1 MSEKSK
7 VSVGRKV
14 AYGFGSVAYGVKNNG
29 FDYFFLIFYSQV
41 MGVSAYL
48 VSLALLI
55 ALVVDALSDPL
66 IGYMS
71 DNTRSR
77 WGRRHPFMYAAALP
91 VAVAY
96 YFVWNPPSGLS
107 GDALFPYIVT
117 VAVLVRTLITL
128 YEIPSSSLVAEMS
141 DDYDERTTMLS
152 YRYFFGWTGGTLMGA
167 FATIVVL
174 VPTETISN
182 GMFNVEA
189 HGQVG
194 AIAAGVIFFAIL
206 ISALGTHGMIPEL
219 KPPPAARKLGIG
231 LIYREVFETLASR
244 SFLALFLAALFGAIA
259 SGVSAT
265 LSFYFSTFF
274 WGFSTEQIGLIALSV
289 VVSAVL
295 AFMIAPVISKRFGKK
310 RGAIVV
316 GFMAFTVA
324 PAPIFMRLLGLMPD
338 NADPML
344 FPLVLSI
351 TVVDVALIIAY
362 QILSSSMIADLV
374 EEAEIKTQRRNEGV
388 FFASVTFVRK
398 VTQGIGAAVA
408 GVLLT
413 LSQFPVGATPDQ
425 VSDSVLHTFGWL
437 YVPVIF
443 GLWMI
448 MIACLSLYS
457 VDRRTHEANLETLA
471 SRVSDNAEN

>member
-1 MSEKSK
+1 MSDHRP
-7 VSVGRKV
+7 VSIGRKV
-14 AYGFGSVAYGVKNNG
+14 AYGFGSVAFGVKSNG

-48 VSLALLI
+48 VSLALMI
-55 ALVVDALSDPL
+55 ALIVDALSDPL
-66 IGYMS
+66 IGYLS

-77 WGRRHPFMYAAALP
+77 WGRRHPFMYAAAIP
-91 VAVAY
+91 ASVAY
-96 YFVWNPPSGLS
+96 YFVWNPPAGLE

-117 VAVLVRTLITL
+117 LAILVRTLITV

-141 DDYDERTTMLS
+141 DNYDERTSMLS

-167 FATIVVL
+167 FATIFIL
-174 VPTETISN
+174 VPTATISN
-182 GMFNVEA
+182 GMFNVEG

-194 AIAAGVIFFAIL
+194 AIAATVIFLAIM
-206 ISALGTHGMIPEL
+206 ISALGTHKMIPEL
-219 KPPPAARKLGIG
+219 KPPPPARQMSVG

-244 SFLALFLAALFGAIA
+244 SFLALFLAALFGAVA
-259 SGVSAT
+259 SGVSTT

-274 WGFSTEQIGLIALSV
+274 WGFTTEQIGLISLSV
-289 VVSAVL
+289 VISAL
-295 AFMIAPVISKRFGKK
+295 MAFFISPAISKRLGKK
-310 RGAIVV
+310 RGAITI
-316 GFMAFTVA
+316 GLMAFTVA
-324 PAPIFMRLLGLMPD
+324 PAPVFLRLLGLMPD
-338 NADPML
+338 NGDPAL

-351 TVVDVALIIAY
+351 IVVDVALIIAY
-362 QILSSSMIADLV
+362 QTLSASMIADLV

-413 LSQFPVGATPDQ
+413 ISQFPVGATPDQ
-425 VSDSVLHTFGWL
+425 VPESVLTTFGWL

-457 VDRRTHEANLETLA
+457 VDRKKHEANLKTLA
-471 SRVSDNAEN
+471 QRS

>member
-1 MSEKSK
+1 MSTMGS

-14 AYGFGSVAYGVKNNG
+14 AYGFGSVAFGVKSNG

-48 VSLALLI
+48 VSLALMI
-55 ALVVDALSDPL
+55 ALMVDALSDPL
-66 IGYMS
+66 IGYLS

-77 WGRRHPFMYAAALP
+77 WGRRHPFMYAAAIP
-91 VAVAY
+91 AAVAY
-96 YFVWNPPSGLS
+96 YFVWNPPAGLE

-117 VAVLVRTLITL
+117 IAILVRTLITV
-128 YEIPSSSLVAEMS
+128 YEIPSSSLVAEIS
-141 DDYDERTTMLS
+141 DDYDERTSMLS

-167 FATIVVL
+167 FATIFIL
-174 VPTETISN
+174 VPTATVQN
-182 GMFNVEA
+182 GMFNVEG

-194 AIAAGVIFFAIL
+194 AIAAMSIFLAIM
-206 ISALGTHGMIPEL
+206 ISALGTHKMIPDL
-219 KPPPAARKLGIG
+219 KPPPPARKLSLM

-244 SFLALFLAALFGAIA
+244 SFLALFLAALFGAVA
-259 SGVSAT
+259 SGVSTT

-274 WGFSTEQIGLIALSV
+274 WGFSAEQIGLISLSV
-289 VVSAVL
+289 VISAL
-295 AFMIAPVISKRFGKK
+295 MAFFISPAISRRLGKK
-310 RGAIVV
+310 RGAITI
-316 GFMAFTVA
+316 GLMAFTVA
-324 PAPIFMRLLGLMPD
+324 PAPILLRLFGLMPE
-338 NADPML
+338 NSDPML

-351 TVVDVALIIAY
+351 IVVDVALIIAY
-362 QILSSSMIADLV
+362 QTLSSSMIADLV
-374 EEAEIKTQRRNEGV
+374 EEAEIKTQRRSEGV

-413 LSQFPVGATPDQ
+413 VSQFPAGATPDQ
-425 VSDSVLHTFGWL
+425 VPEAVLTTFGWL

-457 VDRRTHEANLETLA
+457 VDRHRHEANLETLA
-471 SRVSDNAEN
+471 KRS

>member
-1 MSEKSK
+1 
-7 VSVGRKV
+7 V
-14 AYGFGSVAYGVKNNG
+14 AYGFGSVAFGVKSNG

-48 VSLALLI
+48 VSLALMI
-55 ALVVDALSDPL
+55 ALMVDALSDPL
-66 IGYMS
+66 IGYLS

-77 WGRRHPFMYAAALP
+77 WGRRHPFMYAAAIP
-91 VAVAY
+91 AAVAY
-96 YFVWNPPSGLS
+96 YFVWNPPAGLE

-117 VAVLVRTLITL
+117 VAILVRTLITV

-141 DDYDERTTMLS
+141 DDYDERTSMLS

-167 FATIVVL
+167 FATIFIL
-174 VPTETISN
+174 VPTATVPN
-182 GMFNVEA
+182 GMFNVEG

-194 AIAAGVIFFAIL
+194 AIAAISIFLAIM
-206 ISALGTHGMIPEL
+206 ISALGTHKMIPDL
-219 KPPPAARKLGIG
+219 KPPPPARQLSLM

-244 SFLALFLAALFGAIA
+244 SFLALFLAALFGAVA
-259 SGVSAT
+259 SGVSTT

-274 WGFSTEQIGLIALSV
+274 WEFSTEQIGLISLSV
-289 VVSAVL
+289 VISAL
-295 AFMIAPVISKRFGKK
+295 MAFFISPAISRRLGKK
-310 RGAIVV
+310 RGAITI
-316 GFMAFTVA
+316 GLMAFTVA
-324 PAPIFMRLLGLMPD
+324 PAPILLRLLGLMPQ
-338 NADPML
+338 NSDPML

-351 TVVDVALIIAY
+351 IVVDVALIIAY
-362 QILSSSMIADLV
+362 QTLSSSMIADLV
-374 EEAEIKTQRRNEGV
+374 EEAEIKTQRRSEGV

-413 LSQFPVGATPDQ
+413 ISQFPAGATPDQ
-425 VSDSVLHTFGWL
+425 VPEAVLTTFGWL

-457 VDRRTHEANLETLA
+457 VDRRAHEANLETLA
-471 SRVSDNAEN
+471 KRS

>member
-1 MSEKSK
+1 MRDYRP
-7 VSVGRKV
+7 VSIGRKV
-14 AYGFGSVAYGVKNNG
+14 AYGFGSVAFGVKSNG

-48 VSLALLI
+48 VSLALMI
-55 ALVVDALSDPL
+55 ALIVDALSDPL
-66 IGYMS
+66 IGYLS

-77 WGRRHPFMYAAALP
+77 WGRRHPFMYAAAVP
-91 VAVAY
+91 ASVAY
-96 YFVWNPPSGLS
+96 YFVWNPPAALE

-117 VAVLVRTLITL
+117 LAILVRTLITV

-141 DDYDERTTMLS
+141 DNYDERTSMLS

-167 FATIVVL
+167 FATIFIL
-174 VPTETISN
+174 VPTASIGN
-182 GMFNVEA
+182 GMFNVEG

-194 AIAAGVIFFAIL
+194 AIAATVIFLAIM
-206 ISALGTHGMIPEL
+206 ISALGTHKMIPEL
-219 KPPPAARKLGIG
+219 KPPPPPRQMSVG

-244 SFLALFLAALFGAIA
+244 SFLALFLAALFGAVA
-259 SGVSAT
+259 SGVSTT

-274 WGFSTEQIGLIALSV
+274 WGFSTEQIGVISLSV
-289 VVSAVL
+289 VISAL
-295 AFMIAPVISKRFGKK
+295 MAFFISPAISKRLGKK
-310 RGAIVV
+310 RGAITI
-316 GFMAFTVA
+316 GLMAFTVA
-324 PAPIFMRLLGLMPD
+324 PAPIFLRLLGLMPENGD
-338 NADPML
+338 SAL

-351 TVVDVALIIAY
+351 IVVDVALIIAY

-413 LSQFPVGATPDQ
+413 ISHFPVGATPDQ
-425 VSDSVLHTFGWL
+425 VPESVLTTFGWL

-457 VDRRTHEANLETLA
+457 VDRKKHEANLKTLA
-471 SRVSDNAEN
+471 QRS

>member
-1 MSEKSK
+1 MSDHRP
-7 VSVGRKV
+7 VSIGRKV
-14 AYGFGSVAYGVKNNG
+14 AYGFGSVAFGVKSNG

-48 VSLALLI
+48 VSLALMI
-55 ALVVDALSDPL
+55 ALIVDALSDPL
-66 IGYMS
+66 IGYLS

-77 WGRRHPFMYAAALP
+77 WGRRHPFMYAAAIP
-91 VAVAY
+91 ASVAY
-96 YFVWNPPSGLS
+96 YFVWNPPAGLQ

-117 VAVLVRTLITL
+117 LAILVRTLITV

-141 DDYDERTTMLS
+141 DDYDERTSMLS

-167 FATIVVL
+167 FATIFIL
-174 VPTETISN
+174 VPTATISN
-182 GMFNVEA
+182 GMFNVEG

-194 AIAAGVIFFAIL
+194 AIAATVIFLAIM
-206 ISALGTHGMIPEL
+206 ISALGTHKMIPDL
-219 KPPPAARKLGIG
+219 KPPPPARQMSVG

-244 SFLALFLAALFGAIA
+244 SFLALFLAALFGAVA
-259 SGVSAT
+259 SGVSTT

-274 WGFSTEQIGLIALSV
+274 WGFTTEQIGLISLSV
-289 VVSAVL
+289 VISAL
-295 AFMIAPVISKRFGKK
+295 MAFFISPAISKRLGKK
-310 RGAIVV
+310 RGAITI
-316 GFMAFTVA
+316 GLMAFTVA
-324 PAPIFMRLLGLMPD
+324 PAPIFLRLLGLMPE
-338 NADPML
+338 NGDPVL

-351 TVVDVALIIAY
+351 IVVDVALIIAY
-362 QILSSSMIADLV
+362 QTLSASMIADLV

-413 LSQFPVGATPDQ
+413 ISQFPVGATPDQ
-425 VSDSVLHTFGWL
+425 VPESVLTQFGWL

-457 VDRRTHEANLETLA
+457 VDRKKHEANLETLA
-471 SRVSDNAEN
+471 QRS

>member
-1 MSEKSK
+1 MKS
-7 VSVGRKV
+7 
-14 AYGFGSVAYGVKNNG
+14 NG

-48 VSLALLI
+48 VSLALMI
-55 ALVVDALSDPL
+55 ALIVDALSDPL
-66 IGYMS
+66 IGYLS

-77 WGRRHPFMYAAALP
+77 WGRRHPFMYAAAIP
-91 VAVAY
+91 ASVAY
-96 YFVWNPPSGLS
+96 YFVWNPPAGLQ

-117 VAVLVRTLITL
+117 LAILVRTLITV

-141 DDYDERTTMLS
+141 DDYDERTSMLS

-167 FATIVVL
+167 FATIFIL

-182 GMFNVEA
+182 GMFNVEG

-194 AIAAGVIFFAIL
+194 AIAATVIFLAIM
-206 ISALGTHGMIPEL
+206 ISALGTHKMIPDL
-219 KPPPAARKLGIG
+219 KPPPPARQMSVG

-244 SFLALFLAALFGAIA
+244 SFLALFLAALFGAVA
-259 SGVSAT
+259 SGVSTT

-274 WGFSTEQIGLIALSV
+274 WGFTTEQIGLISLSV
-289 VVSAVL
+289 VISAL
-295 AFMIAPVISKRFGKK
+295 MAFFISPIISKRLGKK
-310 RGAIVV
+310 RGAITI
-316 GFMAFTVA
+316 GLMAFTVA
-324 PAPIFMRLLGLMPD
+324 PAPIFLRLLGLMPE
-338 NADPML
+338 NGDPAL

-351 TVVDVALIIAY
+351 IVVDVALIIAY
-362 QILSSSMIADLV
+362 QTLSASMIADLV

-413 LSQFPVGATPDQ
+413 ISQFPVGATPDQ
-425 VSDSVLHTFGWL
+425 VPESVLNAFGWL

-448 MIACLSLYS
+448 MIACLSMYS
-457 VDRRTHEANLETLA
+457 VDRKKHEANLETLA
-471 SRVSDNAEN
+471 QRS

>member
-1 MSEKSK
+1 MSDHRP
-7 VSVGRKV
+7 VSIGRRV
-14 AYGFGSVAYGVKNNG
+14 AYGFGSVAFGVKSNG

-48 VSLALLI
+48 VSLALMI
-55 ALVVDALSDPL
+55 ALIVDALSDPL
-66 IGYMS
+66 IGYLS

-77 WGRRHPFMYAAALP
+77 LGRRHPFMYTAAIPAS
-91 VAVAY
+91 VAY
-96 YFVWNPPSGLS
+96 YFVWNPPAGLQ

-117 VAVLVRTLITL
+117 LAILVRTLITV

-141 DDYDERTTMLS
+141 DDYDERTSMLS

-167 FATIVVL
+167 FATIFIL
-174 VPTETISN
+174 VPTATISN
-182 GMFNVEA
+182 GMFNVEG

-194 AIAAGVIFFAIL
+194 AIAATVIFLAIM
-206 ISALGTHGMIPEL
+206 ISALGTHKMIPDL
-219 KPPPAARKLGIG
+219 KPPPPARQTSVG

-244 SFLALFLAALFGAIA
+244 SFLALFLAALFGAVA
-259 SGVSAT
+259 SGVSTT

-274 WGFSTEQIGLIALSV
+274 WGFTTEQIGLISLSV
-289 VVSAVL
+289 VISAL
-295 AFMIAPVISKRFGKK
+295 MAFFISPAISKRLGKK
-310 RGAIVV
+310 RGAITI
-316 GFMAFTVA
+316 GLMAFTVA
-324 PAPIFMRLLGLMPD
+324 PAPIFLRLLGLMPE
-338 NADPML
+338 NGDPAL

-351 TVVDVALIIAY
+351 IVVDVALIIAY
-362 QILSSSMIADLV
+362 QTLSASMIADLV

-413 LSQFPVGATPDQ
+413 ISQFPIGATPDQ
-425 VSDSVLHTFGWL
+425 VPESVLNAFGWL

-457 VDRRTHEANLETLA
+457 VDRNKHEANLETLA
-471 SRVSDNAEN
+471 QRS

>member
-1 MSEKSK
+1 MIDHRP
-7 VSVGRKV
+7 VSIGRKV
-14 AYGFGSVAYGVKNNG
+14 AYGFGSVAFGVKSNG

-48 VSLALLI
+48 VSLALMI
-55 ALVVDALSDPL
+55 ALIVDALSDPL
-66 IGYMS
+66 IGYLS

-77 WGRRHPFMYAAALP
+77 WGRRHPFMYAAAIP
-91 VAVAY
+91 ASVAY
-96 YFVWNPPSGLS
+96 YFLWNPPEGLE

-117 VAVLVRTLITL
+117 IAVLVRTLITV

-141 DDYDERTTMLS
+141 GDYDERTSMLS

-167 FATIVVL
+167 FATIFIL
-174 VPTETISN
+174 VPTATISN
-182 GMFNVEA
+182 GMFNVEG

-194 AIAAGVIFFAIL
+194 AIAATVIFFAIM
-206 ISALGTHGMIPEL
+206 ISALGTHKMIPDL
-219 KPPPAARKLGIG
+219 KPPPPARQMSIG

-244 SFLALFLAALFGAIA
+244 SFLALFLAALFGAVA
-259 SGVSAT
+259 SGVSTT

-274 WGFSTEQIGLIALSV
+274 WGFSTEQIGLISLSV
-289 VVSAVL
+289 VISAL
-295 AFMIAPVISKRFGKK
+295 MAFFISPAISKRLGKK
-310 RGAIVV
+310 RGAITI
-316 GFMAFTVA
+316 GLMAFTVA
-324 PAPIFMRLLGLMPD
+324 PAPIFLRLLGLMPE
-338 NADPML
+338 NGDPTL

-351 TVVDVALIIAY
+351 IVVDVALIIAY
-362 QILSSSMIADLV
+362 QTLSSSMIADLV

-413 LSQFPVGATPDQ
+413 ISQFPVGATPDQ
-425 VSDSVLHTFGWL
+425 VPESVLTTFGWL
-437 YVPVIF
+437 YVPVLF
-443 GLWMI
+443 GLWMV

-457 VDRRTHEANLETLA
+457 VDRKKHEANLETLA
-471 SRVSDNAEN
+471 QRS

>member
-1 MSEKSK
+1 MSDHRQ
-7 VSVGRKV
+7 VSIGRKV
-14 AYGFGSVAYGVKNNG
+14 AYGFGSVAFGVKSNG

-48 VSLALLI
+48 VSLALMI

-66 IGYMS
+66 IGYLS

-77 WGRRHPFMYAAALP
+77 WGRRHPFMYAAAIP
-91 VAVAY
+91 ASVAY
-96 YFVWNPPSGLS
+96 YFVWNPPAGLER
-107 GDALFPYIVT
+107 DALFPYIVT
-117 VAVLVRTLITL
+117 IAVLVRTLITV

-141 DDYDERTTMLS
+141 DDYDERTSMLS

-167 FATIVVL
+167 FATIFIL
-174 VPTETISN
+174 VPTATISN
-182 GMFNVEA
+182 GMFNVEG

-194 AIAAGVIFFAIL
+194 TIASAVIFLAIM
-206 ISALGTHGMIPEL
+206 ISALGTHKMIPEL
-219 KPPPAARKLGIG
+219 KPPPPARQMSIG

-244 SFLALFLAALFGAIA
+244 SFLALFLAALFGAVA
-259 SGVSAT
+259 SGVSTT

-274 WGFSTEQIGLIALSV
+274 WGFSTEQIGLMSLSV
-289 VVSAVL
+289 VISAVM
-295 AFMIAPVISKRFGKK
+295 AFIISPVISKKLGKK
-310 RGAIVV
+310 RGAITI
-316 GFMAFTVA
+316 GLMAFTVA
-324 PAPIFMRLLGLMPD
+324 PAPIFLRLLGLMPE
-338 NADPML
+338 NGDPAL

-351 TVVDVALIIAY
+351 IVVDVALIIAY
-362 QILSSSMIADLV
+362 QTLSSSMIADLV

-413 LSQFPVGATPDQ
+413 ISQFPVGATPDQ
-425 VSDSVLHTFGWL
+425 VPEPVLNTFGWL
-437 YVPVIF
+437 YVPTIF

-457 VDRRTHEANLETLA
+457 VDRKKHEANLKTLA
-471 SRVSDNAEN
+471 QRS

>member
-1 MSEKSK
+1 MSDHRP
-7 VSVGRKV
+7 VSIGRKV
-14 AYGFGSVAYGVKNNG
+14 AYGFGSVAFGVKSNG

-48 VSLALLI
+48 VSLALMI
-55 ALVVDALSDPL
+55 ALIVDALSDPL
-66 IGYMS
+66 IGYLS

-77 WGRRHPFMYAAALP
+77 WGRRHPFMYAAAIP
-91 VAVAY
+91 ASVAY
-96 YFVWNPPSGLS
+96 YFVWNPPAGLE

-117 VAVLVRTLITL
+117 LAILVRTLITV

-141 DDYDERTTMLS
+141 DDYDERTSMLS

-167 FATIVVL
+167 FATIFIL
-174 VPTETISN
+174 VPTATISN
-182 GMFNVEA
+182 GMFNVEG

-194 AIAAGVIFFAIL
+194 AIAATVIFLAIM
-206 ISALGTHGMIPEL
+206 ISALGTHKMIPDL
-219 KPPPAARKLGIG
+219 KPPPPARQMSVG

-244 SFLALFLAALFGAIA
+244 SFLALFLAALFGAVA
-259 SGVSAT
+259 SGVSTT

-274 WGFSTEQIGLIALSV
+274 WGFTTEQIGLISLSV
-289 VVSAVL
+289 VISAL
-295 AFMIAPVISKRFGKK
+295 MAFFISPAISKRLGKK
-310 RGAIVV
+310 RGAITI
-316 GFMAFTVA
+316 GLMAFTVA
-324 PAPIFMRLLGLMPD
+324 PAPIFLRLLGLMPE
-338 NADPML
+338 NGDPVL

-351 TVVDVALIIAY
+351 IVVDVALIIAY
-362 QILSSSMIADLV
+362 QTLSASMIADLV

-413 LSQFPVGATPDQ
+413 ISQFPVGATPDQ
-425 VSDSVLHTFGWL
+425 VPESVLTTFGWL

-457 VDRRTHEANLETLA
+457 VDRKKHEANLETLA
-471 SRVSDNAEN
+471 QRS

>member
-1 MSEKSK
+1 MSTKAS

-14 AYGFGSVAYGVKNNG
+14 AYGFGSVAFGVKSNG

-48 VSLALLI
+48 VSLALMI
-55 ALVVDALSDPL
+55 ALMVDALSDPL
-66 IGYMS
+66 IGYLS

-77 WGRRHPFMYAAALP
+77 WGRRHPFMYAAAIP
-91 VAVAY
+91 AAVAY
-96 YFVWNPPSGLS
+96 YFVWNPPAGLE

-117 VAVLVRTLITL
+117 IAILVRTLITV

-141 DDYDERTTMLS
+141 DDYDERTSMLS

-167 FATIVVL
+167 FATIFIL
-174 VPTETISN
+174 VPTATVQN
-182 GMFNVEA
+182 GMFNVEG

-194 AIAAGVIFFAIL
+194 AIAAMSIFLAIM
-206 ISALGTHGMIPEL
+206 ISALGTHKMIPDL
-219 KPPPAARKLGIG
+219 KPPPPARKLSLM

-244 SFLALFLAALFGAIA
+244 SFLALFLAALFGAVA
-259 SGVSAT
+259 SGVSTT

-274 WGFSTEQIGLIALSV
+274 WGFSTEQIGLISLSV
-289 VVSAVL
+289 VISAL
-295 AFMIAPVISKRFGKK
+295 MAFFISPAISRRLGKK
-310 RGAIVV
+310 RGAITI
-316 GFMAFTVA
+316 GLMAFTVA
-324 PAPIFMRLLGLMPD
+324 PAPILLRLLGLMPE
-338 NADPML
+338 NSDPML

-351 TVVDVALIIAY
+351 IVVDVALIIAY
-362 QILSSSMIADLV
+362 QTLSSSMIADLV
-374 EEAEIKTQRRNEGV
+374 EEAEIKTQRRSEGV

-413 LSQFPVGATPDQ
+413 VSQFPAGATPDQ
-425 VSDSVLHTFGWL
+425 VPEAVLTTFGWL

-457 VDRRTHEANLETLA
+457 VDRHRHEANLETLA
-471 SRVSDNAEN
+471 KRS

>member
-1 MSEKSK
+1 MSDHRP
-7 VSVGRKV
+7 VSIGRKV
-14 AYGFGSVAYGVKNNG
+14 AYGFGSVAFGVKSNG

-48 VSLALLI
+48 VSLALMI
-55 ALVVDALSDPL
+55 ALIVDALSDPL
-66 IGYMS
+66 IGYLS

-77 WGRRHPFMYAAALP
+77 WGRRHPFMYAAAIP
-91 VAVAY
+91 ASVAY
-96 YFVWNPPSGLS
+96 YFVWNPPAGLQ

-117 VAVLVRTLITL
+117 LAILVRTLITV

-141 DDYDERTTMLS
+141 DDYDERTSMLS

-167 FATIVVL
+167 FATIFIL
-174 VPTETISN
+174 VPTATISN
-182 GMFNVEA
+182 GMFNVEG

-194 AIAAGVIFFAIL
+194 AIAATVIFLAIM
-206 ISALGTHGMIPEL
+206 ISALGTHKMIPDL
-219 KPPPAARKLGIG
+219 KPPPPARQMSVG

-244 SFLALFLAALFGAIA
+244 SFLALFLAALFGAVA
-259 SGVSAT
+259 SGVSTT

-274 WGFSTEQIGLIALSV
+274 WGFTTEQIGLISLSV
-289 VVSAVL
+289 VISAL
-295 AFMIAPVISKRFGKK
+295 MAFFISPIISKRLGKK
-310 RGAIVV
+310 RGAITI
-316 GFMAFTVA
+316 GLMAFTVA
-324 PAPIFMRLLGLMPD
+324 PAPIFLRLLGLMPE
-338 NADPML
+338 NGDPML

-351 TVVDVALIIAY
+351 IVVDVALIIAY
-362 QILSSSMIADLV
+362 QTLSSSMIADLV

-413 LSQFPVGATPDQ
+413 ISQFPVGATPDQ
-425 VSDSVLHTFGWL
+425 VPESVLTAFGWL

-457 VDRRTHEANLETLA
+457 VDRKKHEANLETLA
-471 SRVSDNAEN
+471 QRS

>member
-1 MSEKSK
+1 MGDHLP

-14 AYGFGSVAYGVKNNG
+14 AYGFGSVAFGVKSNG

-48 VSLALLI
+48 VSLALMI
-55 ALVVDALSDPL
+55 ALIVDALSDPL
-66 IGYMS
+66 IGYLS

-91 VAVAY
+91 ASVAY
-96 YFVWNPPSGLS
+96 YYVWNPPAGLE

-117 VAVLVRTLITL
+117 LAILVRTLITV

-141 DDYDERTTMLS
+141 DDYDERTSMLS

-167 FATIVVL
+167 FATIFIL
-174 VPTETISN
+174 VPTATISN
-182 GMFNVEA
+182 GMFNVA
-189 HGQVG
+189 GHGQVG
-194 AIAAGVIFFAIL
+194 AIAATVIFLAIM
-206 ISALGTHGMIPEL
+206 ISALGTHRMIPDL
-219 KPPPAARKLGIG
+219 KPPPPARQMSVG

-244 SFLALFLAALFGAIA
+244 SFLALFLAALFGAVA
-259 SGVSAT
+259 SGVSTT

-274 WGFSTEQIGLIALSV
+274 WGFTTEQIGLISLSV
-289 VVSAVL
+289 VISAL
-295 AFMIAPVISKRFGKK
+295 MAFFISPVISRRLGKK
-310 RGAIVV
+310 RGAITI
-316 GFMAFTVA
+316 GLMAFTVA
-324 PAPIFMRLLGLMPD
+324 PAPIFLRLLGLMPE
-338 NADPML
+338 NGDPAL

-351 TVVDVALIIAY
+351 IVVDVALIIAY
-362 QILSSSMIADLV
+362 QTLSASMIADLV

-413 LSQFPVGATPDQ
+413 ISQFPVGATPDQ
-425 VSDSVLHTFGWL
+425 VPESVLTAFAWL

-457 VDRRTHEANLETLA
+457 VDRKKHEANLETLA
-471 SRVSDNAEN
+471 RRS

>member
-1 MSEKSK
+1 MSSSRE
-7 VSVGRKV
+7 VSIGRKV
-14 AYGFGSVAYGVKNNG
+14 AYGFGSVAFGVKSNG

-48 VSLALLI
+48 VSLALMI

-66 IGYMS
+66 IGYLS

-77 WGRRHPFMYAAALP
+77 WGRRHPFMYAAAIP
-91 VAVAY
+91 ASVAY
-96 YFVWNPPSGLS
+96 YFVWNPPAGLE

-117 VAVLVRTLITL
+117 VAVLVRTLITV

-141 DDYDERTTMLS
+141 DDYDERTSMLS

-167 FATIVVL
+167 FATIFIL
-174 VPTETISN
+174 VPTATISN
-182 GMFNVEA
+182 GMFNVEG

-194 AIAAGVIFFAIL
+194 AIASAVIFLAIM
-206 ISALGTHGMIPEL
+206 ISALGTHKMIPEL
-219 KPPPAARKLGIG
+219 KPPPPARQMSIG

-244 SFLALFLAALFGAIA
+244 SFLALFLAALFGAVA
-259 SGVSAT
+259 SGVSTT

-274 WGFSTEQIGLIALSV
+274 WGFSTEQIGLMSLSV
-289 VVSAVL
+289 VISAVM
-295 AFMIAPVISKRFGKK
+295 AFIISPVISKKLGKK
-310 RGAIVV
+310 RGAITI
-316 GFMAFTVA
+316 GLMAFTVA
-324 PAPIFMRLLGLMPD
+324 PAPIFLRLLGLMPE
-338 NADPML
+338 NGDPAL

-351 TVVDVALIIAY
+351 IVVDVALIIAY
-362 QILSSSMIADLV
+362 QTLSSSMIADLV

-413 LSQFPVGATPDQ
+413 ISQFPVGATPDQ
-425 VSDSVLHTFGWL
+425 VPEPVLNTFGWL
-437 YVPVIF
+437 YVPTIF

-457 VDRRTHEANLETLA
+457 VDRKKHEANLKTLA
-471 SRVSDNAEN
+471 QRS

>member
-1 MSEKSK
+1 MSDHRP
-7 VSVGRKV
+7 VSIGRKV
-14 AYGFGSVAYGVKNNG
+14 AYGFGSVAFGVKSNG

-48 VSLALLI
+48 VSLALMI
-55 ALVVDALSDPL
+55 ALIVDALSDPL
-66 IGYMS
+66 IGYLS

-77 WGRRHPFMYAAALP
+77 WGRRHPFMYAAAIP
-91 VAVAY
+91 VSVAY
-96 YFVWNPPSGLS
+96 YFVWNPPAGLE
-107 GDALFPYIVT
+107 GDALFPYIV
-117 VAVLVRTLITL
+117 ALAILVRTLITV

-141 DDYDERTTMLS
+141 DDYDERTSMLS

-167 FATIVVL
+167 FATIFIL
-174 VPTETISN
+174 VPTATISN
-182 GMFNVEA
+182 GMFNVEG

-194 AIAAGVIFFAIL
+194 AIAATVIFLAIM
-206 ISALGTHGMIPEL
+206 ISALGTHKMIPDL
-219 KPPPAARKLGIG
+219 KPPPPKRKMSVG

-244 SFLALFLAALFGAIA
+244 SFLALFLAALFGAVA
-259 SGVSAT
+259 SGVSTT

-274 WGFSTEQIGLIALSV
+274 WGFSTEQIGLISLSV
-289 VVSAVL
+289 VISAL
-295 AFMIAPVISKRFGKK
+295 MAFFISPAISKRLGKK
-310 RGAIVV
+310 RGAITI
-316 GFMAFTVA
+316 GLMAFTVA
-324 PAPIFMRLLGLMPD
+324 PAPIFLRLLGLMPE
-338 NADPML
+338 NGDPAL

-351 TVVDVALIIAY
+351 IVVDVALIIAY
-362 QILSSSMIADLV
+362 QTLSSSMIADLV

-413 LSQFPVGATPDQ
+413 ISQFPVGATPDQ
-425 VSDSVLHTFGWL
+425 VPESVLSTFGWL

-457 VDRRTHEANLETLA
+457 VDRKKHEANLETLA
-471 SRVSDNAEN
+471 QRS

>member
-1 MSEKSK
+1 MSDHRQ
-7 VSVGRKV
+7 VSIGRKV
-14 AYGFGSVAYGVKNNG
+14 AYGFGSVAFGVKSNG

-48 VSLALLI
+48 VSLALMI

-66 IGYMS
+66 IGYLS

-77 WGRRHPFMYAAALP
+77 WGRRHPFMYAAAIP
-91 VAVAY
+91 ASVAY
-96 YFVWNPPSGLS
+96 YFVWNPPAGLE

-117 VAVLVRTLITL
+117 IAVLVRTLITV

-141 DDYDERTTMLS
+141 DDYDERTSMLS

-167 FATIVVL
+167 FATIFIL
-174 VPTETISN
+174 VPTATISN
-182 GMFNVEA
+182 GMFNVEG

-194 AIAAGVIFFAIL
+194 AIASAVIFLAIM
-206 ISALGTHGMIPEL
+206 ISALGTHKMIPEL
-219 KPPPAARKLGIG
+219 KPPPPARQMSIG

-244 SFLALFLAALFGAIA
+244 SFLALFLAALFGAVA
-259 SGVSAT
+259 SGVSTT

-274 WGFSTEQIGLIALSV
+274 WGFSTEQIGLMSLSV
-289 VVSAVL
+289 VISAVM
-295 AFMIAPVISKRFGKK
+295 AFIISPVISKKLGKK
-310 RGAIVV
+310 RGAITI
-316 GFMAFTVA
+316 GLMAFTVA
-324 PAPIFMRLLGLMPD
+324 PAPIFLRLLGLMPE
-338 NADPML
+338 NGDPAL

-351 TVVDVALIIAY
+351 IVVDVALIIAY
-362 QILSSSMIADLV
+362 QTLSSSMIADLV

-413 LSQFPVGATPDQ
+413 ISQFPVGATPDQ
-425 VSDSVLHTFGWL
+425 VPEPVLNTFGWL
-437 YVPVIF
+437 YVPTIF

-457 VDRRTHEANLETLA
+457 VDRKKHEANLKTLA
-471 SRVSDNAEN
+471 QRS

>member
-1 MSEKSK
+1 MSTKAS

-14 AYGFGSVAYGVKNNG
+14 AYGFGSVAFGVKSNG

-48 VSLALLI
+48 VSLALMI
-55 ALVVDALSDPL
+55 ALMVDALSDPL
-66 IGYMS
+66 IGYLS

-77 WGRRHPFMYAAALP
+77 WGRRHPFMYAAAIP
-91 VAVAY
+91 AAVAY
-96 YFVWNPPSGLS
+96 YFVWNPPAGLE

-117 VAVLVRTLITL
+117 VAILVRTLITV

-141 DDYDERTTMLS
+141 DDYDERTSMLS

-167 FATIVVL
+167 FATIFIL
-174 VPTETISN
+174 VPTATVPN
-182 GMFNVEA
+182 GMFNVEG

-194 AIAAGVIFFAIL
+194 AIAAISIFLAIM
-206 ISALGTHGMIPEL
+206 ISALGTHKMIPDL
-219 KPPPAARKLGIG
+219 KPPPPARQLSLM

-244 SFLALFLAALFGAIA
+244 SFLALFLAALFGAVA
-259 SGVSAT
+259 SGVSTT

-274 WGFSTEQIGLIALSV
+274 WGFSTEQIGLISLSV
-289 VVSAVL
+289 VISAL
-295 AFMIAPVISKRFGKK
+295 MAFFISPAISRRLGKK
-310 RGAIVV
+310 RGAITI
-316 GFMAFTVA
+316 GLMAFTVA
-324 PAPIFMRLLGLMPD
+324 PAPILLRLLGLMPQ
-338 NADPML
+338 NSDPML

-351 TVVDVALIIAY
+351 IVVDVALIIAY
-362 QILSSSMIADLV
+362 QTLSSSMIADLV
-374 EEAEIKTQRRNEGV
+374 EEAEIKTQRRSEGV

-413 LSQFPVGATPDQ
+413 ISQFPAGATPDQ
-425 VSDSVLHTFGWL
+425 VPEAVLTTFGWL

-457 VDRRTHEANLETLA
+457 VDRRAHEANLETLA
-471 SRVSDNAEN
+471 KRS

>member
-1 MSEKSK
+1 MSTKGS

-14 AYGFGSVAYGVKNNG
+14 TYGFGSVAFGVKSNG

-48 VSLALLI
+48 VSLALMI
-55 ALVVDALSDPL
+55 ALMVDALSDPL
-66 IGYMS
+66 IGYLS

-77 WGRRHPFMYAAALP
+77 WGRRHPFMYAAAIP
-91 VAVAY
+91 AAVAY
-96 YFVWNPPSGLS
+96 YFVWNPPAGLE

-117 VAVLVRTLITL
+117 IAILVRTLITV
-128 YEIPSSSLVAEMS
+128 YEIPSSSLVAEIS
-141 DDYDERTTMLS
+141 DDYDERTSMLS

-167 FATIVVL
+167 FATIFIL
-174 VPTETISN
+174 VPTATVQN
-182 GMFNVEA
+182 GMFNVEG

-194 AIAAGVIFFAIL
+194 AIAAMSIFLAIM
-206 ISALGTHGMIPEL
+206 ISALGTHKMIPDL
-219 KPPPAARKLGIG
+219 KPPPPARKLSLM

-244 SFLALFLAALFGAIA
+244 SFLALFLAALFGAVA
-259 SGVSAT
+259 SGVSTT

-274 WGFSTEQIGLIALSV
+274 WGFSTEQIGLISLSV
-289 VVSAVL
+289 VISAL
-295 AFMIAPVISKRFGKK
+295 MAFFISPVISRRLGKK
-310 RGAIVV
+310 RGAITI
-316 GFMAFTVA
+316 GLMAFTVA
-324 PAPIFMRLLGLMPD
+324 PAPILLRLLGLMPE
-338 NADPML
+338 NSDPML

-351 TVVDVALIIAY
+351 IVVDVALIIAY
-362 QILSSSMIADLV
+362 QTLSSSMIADLV
-374 EEAEIKTQRRNEGV
+374 EEAEIKTQRRSEGV

-413 LSQFPVGATPDQ
+413 ISQFPAGATPDQ
-425 VSDSVLHTFGWL
+425 VPEAVLTTFGWL

-457 VDRRTHEANLETLA
+457 VDRHRHEANLETLA
-471 SRVSDNAEN
+471 KRS

>member
-1 MSEKSK
+1 MSDHRP
-7 VSVGRKV
+7 VSIGRKV
-14 AYGFGSVAYGVKNNG
+14 AYGFGSVAFGVKSNG

-48 VSLALLI
+48 VSLALMI
-55 ALVVDALSDPL
+55 ALIVDALSDPL
-66 IGYMS
+66 IGYLS

-77 WGRRHPFMYAAALP
+77 WGRRHPFMYAAAIP
-91 VAVAY
+91 ASVAY
-96 YFVWNPPSGLS
+96 YFVWNPPAGLE

-117 VAVLVRTLITL
+117 LAILVRTLITV

-141 DDYDERTTMLS
+141 DNYDERTSMLS

-167 FATIVVL
+167 FATIFIL
-174 VPTETISN
+174 VPTATISN
-182 GMFNVEA
+182 GMFNVEG

-194 AIAAGVIFFAIL
+194 AIAATVIFLAIM
-206 ISALGTHGMIPEL
+206 ISALGTHKMIPEL
-219 KPPPAARKLGIG
+219 KPPPPARQMSVG

-244 SFLALFLAALFGAIA
+244 SFLALFLAALFGAVA
-259 SGVSAT
+259 SGVSTT

-274 WGFSTEQIGLIALSV
+274 WGFTTEQIGLISLSV
-289 VVSAVL
+289 VISAL
-295 AFMIAPVISKRFGKK
+295 MAFFISPAISKRLGKK
-310 RGAIVV
+310 RGAITI
-316 GFMAFTVA
+316 GLMAFTVA
-324 PAPIFMRLLGLMPD
+324 PAPIFLRLLGLMPE
-338 NADPML
+338 NGDPVL

-351 TVVDVALIIAY
+351 IVVDVALIIAY
-362 QILSSSMIADLV
+362 QTLSASMIADLV

-413 LSQFPVGATPDQ
+413 ISQFPVGATPDQ
-425 VSDSVLHTFGWL
+425 VPESVLTTFGWL

-457 VDRRTHEANLETLA
+457 VDRKKHEANLKTLA
-471 SRVSDNAEN
+471 QRS

>member
-1 MSEKSK
+1 MSDHHP
-7 VSVGRKV
+7 VSIGRKV
-14 AYGFGSVAYGVKNNG
+14 AYGFGSVAFGVKSNG

-48 VSLALLI
+48 VSLALMI
-55 ALVVDALSDPL
+55 ALIVDALSDPL
-66 IGYMS
+66 IGYLS

-77 WGRRHPFMYAAALP
+77 WGRRHPFMYAAAIP
-91 VAVAY
+91 VSVAY
-96 YFVWNPPSGLS
+96 YFVWNPPSGLE

-117 VAVLVRTLITL
+117 LAILVRTLITV

-141 DDYDERTTMLS
+141 DDYDERTSMLS

-167 FATIVVL
+167 FATIFIL
-174 VPTETISN
+174 VPTATISN
-182 GMFNVEA
+182 GMFNVEG

-194 AIAAGVIFFAIL
+194 AIAATVIFLAIM
-206 ISALGTHGMIPEL
+206 ISALGTHKMIPDL
-219 KPPPAARKLGIG
+219 KPPPPKRQMSVG

-244 SFLALFLAALFGAIA
+244 SFLALFLAALFGAVA
-259 SGVSAT
+259 SGVSTT

-274 WGFSTEQIGLIALSV
+274 WGFTTEQIGLISLSV
-289 VVSAVL
+289 VISAL
-295 AFMIAPVISKRFGKK
+295 MAFFISPVISKRLGKK
-310 RGAIVV
+310 SGAITI
-316 GFMAFTVA
+316 GLMAFTVA
-324 PAPIFMRLLGLMPD
+324 PAPIFLRLPGLMPE
-338 NADPML
+338 NGDPTL

-351 TVVDVALIIAY
+351 IVVDVALIIAY
-362 QILSSSMIADLV
+362 QTLSSSMIADLV

-413 LSQFPVGATPDQ
+413 ISQFPVGATPDQ
-425 VSDSVLHTFGWL
+425 VPESVLATFGWL

-457 VDRRTHEANLETLA
+457 VDRKKHEANLEALA
-471 SRVSDNAEN
+471 QR

>member
-1 MSEKSK
+1 MSDHRP
-7 VSVGRKV
+7 VSIGRKV
-14 AYGFGSVAYGVKNNG
+14 AYGFGSVAFGVKSNG

-48 VSLALLI
+48 VSLALMI
-55 ALVVDALSDPL
+55 ALIVDALSDPL
-66 IGYMS
+66 IGYLS

-77 WGRRHPFMYAAALP
+77 WGRRHPFMYAAAIP
-91 VAVAY
+91 ASVAY
-96 YFVWNPPSGLS
+96 YFVWNPPAGLE

-117 VAVLVRTLITL
+117 LAILVRTLITV

-141 DDYDERTTMLS
+141 DDYDERTSMLS

-167 FATIVVL
+167 FATIFIL
-174 VPTETISN
+174 VPTATISN
-182 GMFNVEA
+182 GMFNVEG

-194 AIAAGVIFFAIL
+194 AIAATVIFLAIM
-206 ISALGTHGMIPEL
+206 ISALGTHKMIPDL
-219 KPPPAARKLGIG
+219 KPPPPARQMSVG
-231 LIYREVFETLASR
+231 LIYREVLETLASR
-244 SFLALFLAALFGAIA
+244 SFLALFLAALFGAVA
-259 SGVSAT
+259 SGVSTT

-274 WGFSTEQIGLIALSV
+274 WGFTTEQIGLISLSV
-289 VVSAVL
+289 VISAL
-295 AFMIAPVISKRFGKK
+295 MAFFISPVISKRLGKK
-310 RGAIVV
+310 RGAITI
-316 GFMAFTVA
+316 GLMAFTVA
-324 PAPIFMRLLGLMPD
+324 PAPIFLRLLGLMPE
-338 NADPML
+338 NGDPAL

-351 TVVDVALIIAY
+351 IVVDVALIIAY
-362 QILSSSMIADLV
+362 QTLSASMIADLV

-413 LSQFPVGATPDQ
+413 ISQFPVGATPDQ
-425 VSDSVLHTFGWL
+425 VPESVLTTFGGL

-457 VDRRTHEANLETLA
+457 VDRKKHEANLETLA
-471 SRVSDNAEN
+471 QRS

>member
-1 MSEKSK
+1 MSDHRP
-7 VSVGRKV
+7 VSIGRKV
-14 AYGFGSVAYGVKNNG
+14 AYGFGSVAFGVKSNG

-48 VSLALLI
+48 VSLALMI
-55 ALVVDALSDPL
+55 ALIVDALSDPL
-66 IGYMS
+66 IGYLS

-77 WGRRHPFMYAAALP
+77 WGRRHPFMYAAAIP
-91 VAVAY
+91 ASVAY
-96 YFVWNPPSGLS
+96 YFVWNPPAGLQ

-117 VAVLVRTLITL
+117 LAILVRTLITV

-141 DDYDERTTMLS
+141 DDYDERTSMLS

-167 FATIVVL
+167 VATIFIL
-174 VPTETISN
+174 VPTATISN
-182 GMFNVEA
+182 GMFNVEG

-194 AIAAGVIFFAIL
+194 AIAATVIFLAIM
-206 ISALGTHGMIPEL
+206 ISALGTHKMIPDL
-219 KPPPAARKLGIG
+219 KPPPPARQMSVG

-244 SFLALFLAALFGAIA
+244 SFLALFLAALFGAVA
-259 SGVSAT
+259 SGVSTT

-274 WGFSTEQIGLIALSV
+274 WGFTTEQIGLISLSV
-289 VVSAVL
+289 VISAL
-295 AFMIAPVISKRFGKK
+295 MAFFISPIISKRLGKK
-310 RGAIVV
+310 RGAITI
-316 GFMAFTVA
+316 GLMAFTVA
-324 PAPIFMRLLGLMPD
+324 PAPIFLRLLGLMPE
-338 NADPML
+338 NGDPAL

-351 TVVDVALIIAY
+351 IVVDVALIIAY
-362 QILSSSMIADLV
+362 QTLSASMIADLV

-413 LSQFPVGATPDQ
+413 ISQFPVGATPDQ
-425 VSDSVLHTFGWL
+425 VPESVLNAFGWL

-448 MIACLSLYS
+448 MIACLSMYS
-457 VDRRTHEANLETLA
+457 VDRKKHEANLETLA
-471 SRVSDNAEN
+471 RRS

>member
-1 MSEKSK
+1 MSDHRP
-7 VSVGRKV
+7 VSIGRKV
-14 AYGFGSVAYGVKNNG
+14 AYGFGSVAFGVKSNG

-48 VSLALLI
+48 VSLALMI
-55 ALVVDALSDPL
+55 ALIVDALSDPL
-66 IGYMS
+66 IGYLS

-77 WGRRHPFMYAAALP
+77 WGRRHPFMYAAAIP
-91 VAVAY
+91 ASVAY
-96 YFVWNPPSGLS
+96 YFVWNPPAGLQ

-117 VAVLVRTLITL
+117 LAILVRTLITV

-141 DDYDERTTMLS
+141 DDYDERTSMLS

-167 FATIVVL
+167 FATIFIL

-182 GMFNVEA
+182 GMFNVEG

-194 AIAAGVIFFAIL
+194 AIAATVIFLAIM
-206 ISALGTHGMIPEL
+206 ISALGTHKMIPDL
-219 KPPPAARKLGIG
+219 KPPPPARQMSVG

-244 SFLALFLAALFGAIA
+244 SFLALFLAALFGAVA
-259 SGVSAT
+259 SGVSTT

-274 WGFSTEQIGLIALSV
+274 WGFTTEEIGLISLSV
-289 VVSAVL
+289 VISAL
-295 AFMIAPVISKRFGKK
+295 MAFFISPVISKRLGKK
-310 RGAIVV
+310 RGAITI
-316 GFMAFTVA
+316 GLMAFTVA
-324 PAPIFMRLLGLMPD
+324 PAPIFLRLLGLMPE
-338 NADPML
+338 NGDPAL

-351 TVVDVALIIAY
+351 IVVDVALIIAY
-362 QILSSSMIADLV
+362 QTLSSSMIADLV

-413 LSQFPVGATPDQ
+413 ISQFPVGATPDQ
-425 VSDSVLHTFGWL
+425 VPESVLNAFGWL

-448 MIACLSLYS
+448 MIACLSMYS
-457 VDRRTHEANLETLA
+457 VDRKKHEANLETLA
-471 SRVSDNAEN
+471 QRS

>member
-1 MSEKSK
+1 
-7 VSVGRKV
+7 V
-14 AYGFGSVAYGVKNNG
+14 AYGFGSVAFGVKSNG

-48 VSLALLI
+48 VSLALMI
-55 ALVVDALSDPL
+55 ALMVDALSDPL
-66 IGYMS
+66 IGYLS

-77 WGRRHPFMYAAALP
+77 WGRRHPFMYAAAIP
-91 VAVAY
+91 AAVAY
-96 YFVWNPPSGLS
+96 YFVWNPPAGLE

-117 VAVLVRTLITL
+117 VAILVRTLITV

-141 DDYDERTTMLS
+141 DDYDERTSMLS

-167 FATIVVL
+167 FATIFIL
-174 VPTETISN
+174 VPTATVPN
-182 GMFNVEA
+182 GMFNVEG

-194 AIAAGVIFFAIL
+194 AIAAISIFLAIM
-206 ISALGTHGMIPEL
+206 ISALGTHKMIPDL
-219 KPPPAARKLGIG
+219 KPPPPARQLSLM

-244 SFLALFLAALFGAIA
+244 SFLALFLAALFGAVA
-259 SGVSAT
+259 SGVSTT

-274 WGFSTEQIGLIALSV
+274 WGFSTEQIGLISLSV
-289 VVSAVL
+289 VISAL
-295 AFMIAPVISKRFGKK
+295 MAFFISPAISRRLGKK
-310 RGAIVV
+310 RGAITI
-316 GFMAFTVA
+316 GLMAFTVA
-324 PAPIFMRLLGLMPD
+324 PAPILLRLLGLMPQ
-338 NADPML
+338 NSDPML

-351 TVVDVALIIAY
+351 IVVDVALIIAY
-362 QILSSSMIADLV
+362 QTLSSSMIADLV
-374 EEAEIKTQRRNEGV
+374 EEAEIKTQRRSEGV

-413 LSQFPVGATPDQ
+413 ISQFPAGATPHQ
-425 VSDSVLHTFGWL
+425 VPEAVLTTFGWL

-457 VDRRTHEANLETLA
+457 VDRRAHEANLETLA
-471 SRVSDNAEN
+471 KRS

>member
-1 MSEKSK
+1 MSNHRT
-7 VSVGRKV
+7 VSIGQKI
-14 AYGFGSVAYGVKNNG
+14 AYGFGSVAFGVKNNG

-48 VSLALLI
+48 VSLALMI
-55 ALVVDALSDPL
+55 ALIFDALSDPL
-66 IGYMS
+66 IGYFS

-91 VAVAY
+91 ASVAY
-96 YFVWNPPSGLS
+96 YFVWNPPAGLS
-107 GDALFPYIVT
+107 GDALFPYILT
-117 VAVLVRTLITL
+117 IAILVRTLITL

-141 DDYDERTTMLS
+141 DNYDERTSMLS
-152 YRYFFGWTGGTLMGA
+152 YRYFFGWTGGTLMGS
-167 FATIVVL
+167 FATIFIL
-174 VPTETISN
+174 VPTATISN
-182 GMFNVEA
+182 GMFNVEG

-194 AIAAGVIFFAIL
+194 AIAATVIFTAIM
-206 ISALGTHGMIPEL
+206 ISALGTHKSIPDL
-219 KPPPAARKLGIG
+219 KPPPPARKLSVG

-244 SFLALFLAALFGAIA
+244 SFLALFLAALFGAVA
-259 SGVSAT
+259 TGVSTT

-274 WGFSTEQIGLIALSV
+274 WGFTTEQIGLISLSV
-289 VVSAVL
+289 VISAMM
-295 AFMIAPVISKRFGKK
+295 AFFIAPIISERLGKK
-310 RGAIVV
+310 RGAITV
-316 GFMAFTVA
+316 GLMAFTVA
-324 PAPIFMRLLGLMPD
+324 PAPILLRLLGLMPETGD
-338 NADPML
+338 ALL

-351 TVVDVALIIAY
+351 MVVDVALIIAY

-388 FFASVTFVRK
+388 FFASVTFVGK

-413 LSQFPVGATPDQ
+413 ISQFPVGATPDQ
-425 VSDSVLHTFGWL
+425 VPESVLTTFGWL

-457 VDRRTHEANLETLA
+457 VDRKKHEANLETLA
-471 SRVSDNAEN
+471 QRS

>member
-1 MSEKSK
+1 
-7 VSVGRKV
+7 
-14 AYGFGSVAYGVKNNG
+14 
-29 FDYFFLIFYSQV
+29 

-48 VSLALLI
+48 VSLALMI
-55 ALVVDALSDPL
+55 ALMVDALSDPL
-66 IGYMS
+66 IGYLS

-77 WGRRHPFMYAAALP
+77 WGRRHPFMYAAAIP
-91 VAVAY
+91 AAVAY
-96 YFVWNPPSGLS
+96 YFVWNPPAGLE

-117 VAVLVRTLITL
+117 IAILVRTLITV

-141 DDYDERTTMLS
+141 DDYDERTSMLS

-167 FATIVVL
+167 FATIFIL
-174 VPTETISN
+174 VPTATVPN
-182 GMFNVEA
+182 GMFNVEG

-194 AIAAGVIFFAIL
+194 AIAAISIFLAIM
-206 ISALGTHGMIPEL
+206 ISALGTHKMIPDL
-219 KPPPAARKLGIG
+219 KPPPPARQLSLM

-244 SFLALFLAALFGAIA
+244 SFLALFLAALFGAVA
-259 SGVSAT
+259 SGVSTT

-274 WGFSTEQIGLIALSV
+274 WGFSTEQIGLISLSV
-289 VVSAVL
+289 VISAL
-295 AFMIAPVISKRFGKK
+295 MAFFISPAISRRLGKK
-310 RGAIVV
+310 RGAITI
-316 GFMAFTVA
+316 GLMAFTVA
-324 PAPIFMRLLGLMPD
+324 PAPILLRLLGLMPQ
-338 NADPML
+338 NSDPML

-351 TVVDVALIIAY
+351 IVVDVALIIAY
-362 QILSSSMIADLV
+362 QTLSSSMIADLV
-374 EEAEIKTQRRNEGV
+374 EEAEIKTQRRSEGV

-413 LSQFPVGATPDQ
+413 ISQFPAGATPDQ
-425 VSDSVLHTFGWL
+425 VPEAVLTTFGWF

-457 VDRRTHEANLETLA
+457 VDRRAHEANLETLA
-471 SRVSDNAEN
+471 KRA

>member
-1 MSEKSK
+1 MSDHRP
-7 VSVGRKV
+7 VSIGRKV
-14 AYGFGSVAYGVKNNG
+14 AYGFGSVAFGVKSNG

-48 VSLALLI
+48 VSLALMI
-55 ALVVDALSDPL
+55 ALIVDALSDPL
-66 IGYMS
+66 IGYLS

-77 WGRRHPFMYAAALP
+77 WGRRHPFMYAAAIP
-91 VAVAY
+91 ASVAY
-96 YFVWNPPSGLS
+96 YFVWNPPAGLE

-117 VAVLVRTLITL
+117 LAILVRTLITV

-141 DDYDERTTMLS
+141 DNYDERTSMLS

-167 FATIVVL
+167 FATIFIL
-174 VPTETISN
+174 VPTATISN
-182 GMFNVEA
+182 GMFNVEG

-194 AIAAGVIFFAIL
+194 AIAATVIFLAIM
-206 ISALGTHGMIPEL
+206 ISALGTHKMIPDL
-219 KPPPAARKLGIG
+219 KPPPPARQMSVG

-244 SFLALFLAALFGAIA
+244 SFLALFLAALFGAVA
-259 SGVSAT
+259 SGVSTT

-274 WGFSTEQIGLIALSV
+274 WGFTTEQIGLISLSV
-289 VVSAVL
+289 VISAL
-295 AFMIAPVISKRFGKK
+295 MAFFISPAISKRLGKK
-310 RGAIVV
+310 RGAITI
-316 GFMAFTVA
+316 GLMAFTVA
-324 PAPIFMRLLGLMPD
+324 PAPIFLRLLGLMPD
-338 NADPML
+338 NGDPAL

-351 TVVDVALIIAY
+351 IVVDVALIIAY
-362 QILSSSMIADLV
+362 QTLSASMIADLV

-413 LSQFPVGATPDQ
+413 ISQFPVGATPDQ
-425 VSDSVLHTFGWL
+425 VPESVLTTFGWF

-457 VDRRTHEANLETLA
+457 VDRKKHEANLKTLA
-471 SRVSDNAEN
+471 QRS

>member
-1 MSEKSK
+1 MSSSRE
-7 VSVGRKV
+7 VSIGRKV
-14 AYGFGSVAYGVKNNG
+14 AYGFGSVAFGVKSNG

-48 VSLALLI
+48 VSLALMI

-66 IGYMS
+66 IGYLS

-77 WGRRHPFMYAAALP
+77 WGRRHPFMYAAAIP
-91 VAVAY
+91 ASVAY
-96 YFVWNPPSGLS
+96 YFVWNPPAGLE

-117 VAVLVRTLITL
+117 IAVLVRTLITV

-141 DDYDERTTMLS
+141 DDYDERTSMLS

-167 FATIVVL
+167 FATIFIL
-174 VPTETISN
+174 VPTATISN
-182 GMFNVEA
+182 GMFNVEG

-194 AIAAGVIFFAIL
+194 AIASAVIFLAIM
-206 ISALGTHGMIPEL
+206 ISALGTHKMIPEL
-219 KPPPAARKLGIG
+219 KPPPPARQMSIG

-244 SFLALFLAALFGAIA
+244 SFLALFLAALFGAVA
-259 SGVSAT
+259 SGVSTT

-274 WGFSTEQIGLIALSV
+274 WGFSTEQIGLMSLSV
-289 VVSAVL
+289 VISAVM
-295 AFMIAPVISKRFGKK
+295 AFIISPVISKKLGKK
-310 RGAIVV
+310 RGAITI
-316 GFMAFTVA
+316 GLMAFTVA
-324 PAPIFMRLLGLMPD
+324 PAPIFLRLLGLMPE
-338 NADPML
+338 NGDPAL

-351 TVVDVALIIAY
+351 IVVDVALIIAY
-362 QILSSSMIADLV
+362 QTLSSSMIADLV

-413 LSQFPVGATPDQ
+413 ISQFPVGATPDQ
-425 VSDSVLHTFGWL
+425 VPEPVLNTFGWL
-437 YVPVIF
+437 YVPTIF

-457 VDRRTHEANLETLA
+457 VDRKKHEANLETLA
-471 SRVSDNAEN
+471 QRS

>member
-1 MSEKSK
+1 MSTKAS

-14 AYGFGSVAYGVKNNG
+14 AYGFGSVAFGVKSNG

-48 VSLALLI
+48 VSLALMI
-55 ALVVDALSDPL
+55 ALMVDALSDPL
-66 IGYMS
+66 IGYLS

-77 WGRRHPFMYAAALP
+77 WGRRHPFMYAAAIP
-91 VAVAY
+91 AAVAY
-96 YFVWNPPSGLS
+96 YFVWNPPAGLE

-117 VAVLVRTLITL
+117 IAILVRTLITV

-141 DDYDERTTMLS
+141 DDYDERTSMLS

-167 FATIVVL
+167 FATIFIL
-174 VPTETISN
+174 VPTATVPN
-182 GMFNVEA
+182 GMFNVEG

-194 AIAAGVIFFAIL
+194 AIAAISIFLAIM
-206 ISALGTHGMIPEL
+206 ISALGTHKMIPDL
-219 KPPPAARKLGIG
+219 KPPPPARQLSLM

-244 SFLALFLAALFGAIA
+244 SFLALFLAALFGAVA
-259 SGVSAT
+259 SGVSTT

-274 WGFSTEQIGLIALSV
+274 WGFSTEQIGLISLSV
-289 VVSAVL
+289 VISAL
-295 AFMIAPVISKRFGKK
+295 MAFFISPAISRRLGKK
-310 RGAIVV
+310 RGAITI
-316 GFMAFTVA
+316 GLMAFTVA
-324 PAPIFMRLLGLMPD
+324 PAPILLRLLGLMPQ
-338 NADPML
+338 NSDPML

-351 TVVDVALIIAY
+351 IVVDVALIIAY
-362 QILSSSMIADLV
+362 QTLSSSMIADLV
-374 EEAEIKTQRRNEGV
+374 EEAEIKTQRRSEGV

-413 LSQFPVGATPDQ
+413 ISQFPAGATPDQ
-425 VSDSVLHTFGWL
+425 VPEAVLTTFGWL

-457 VDRRTHEANLETLA
+457 VDRRAHEANLETLA
-471 SRVSDNAEN
+471 KRS

>member
-1 MSEKSK
+1 MSDHRP
-7 VSVGRKV
+7 VSIGRKV
-14 AYGFGSVAYGVKNNG
+14 AYGFGSVAFGVKSNG

-41 MGVSAYL
+41 LGVSAYL
-48 VSLALLI
+48 VSLALMI
-55 ALVVDALSDPL
+55 ALIVDALSDPL
-66 IGYMS
+66 IGYLS

-77 WGRRHPFMYAAALP
+77 WGRRHPFMYAAAIP
-91 VAVAY
+91 ASVAY
-96 YFVWNPPSGLS
+96 YFVWNPPAGLE

-117 VAVLVRTLITL
+117 LAILVRTLITV

-141 DDYDERTTMLS
+141 DDYDERTSMLS

-167 FATIVVL
+167 FATIFIL
-174 VPTETISN
+174 VPTATISN
-182 GMFNVEA
+182 GMFNVEG

-194 AIAAGVIFFAIL
+194 AIAATVIFLAIM
-206 ISALGTHGMIPEL
+206 ISALGTHKMIPDL
-219 KPPPAARKLGIG
+219 KPPPPARQMSVG

-244 SFLALFLAALFGAIA
+244 SFLALFLAALFGAVA
-259 SGVSAT
+259 SGVSTT

-274 WGFSTEQIGLIALSV
+274 WGFTTEQIGLISLSV
-289 VVSAVL
+289 VISAL
-295 AFMIAPVISKRFGKK
+295 MAFFISPAISKRLGKK
-310 RGAIVV
+310 RGAITI
-316 GFMAFTVA
+316 GLMAFTVA
-324 PAPIFMRLLGLMPD
+324 PAPIFLRLLGLMPE
-338 NADPML
+338 NGDPVL

-351 TVVDVALIIAY
+351 IVVDVALIIAY
-362 QILSSSMIADLV
+362 QTLSASMIADLV

-413 LSQFPVGATPDQ
+413 ISQFPVGATPDQ
-425 VSDSVLHTFGWL
+425 VPESVLTTFGWL

-457 VDRRTHEANLETLA
+457 VDRKKHEANLETLA
-471 SRVSDNAEN
+471 QRS

>member
-1 MSEKSK
+1 MSTKAS

-14 AYGFGSVAYGVKNNG
+14 AYGFGSVAFGVKSNG

-48 VSLALLI
+48 VSLALMI
-55 ALVVDALSDPL
+55 ALMVDALSDPL
-66 IGYMS
+66 IGYLS

-77 WGRRHPFMYAAALP
+77 WGRRHPFMYAAAIP
-91 VAVAY
+91 AAVAY
-96 YFVWNPPSGLS
+96 YFVWNPPAGLE

-117 VAVLVRTLITL
+117 IAILVRTLITV

-141 DDYDERTTMLS
+141 DDYDERTSMLS

-167 FATIVVL
+167 FATIFIL
-174 VPTETISN
+174 VPTATVQN
-182 GMFNVEA
+182 GMFNVEG

-194 AIAAGVIFFAIL
+194 AIAAISIFLAIM
-206 ISALGTHGMIPEL
+206 ISALGTHKMIPDL
-219 KPPPAARKLGIG
+219 KPPPPARQLSLM

-244 SFLALFLAALFGAIA
+244 SFLALFLAALFGAVA
-259 SGVSAT
+259 SGVSTT

-274 WGFSTEQIGLIALSV
+274 WGFSTEQIGLISLSV
-289 VVSAVL
+289 VISAL
-295 AFMIAPVISKRFGKK
+295 MAFFISPAISRRLGKK
-310 RGAIVV
+310 RGAITI
-316 GFMAFTVA
+316 GLMAFTVA
-324 PAPIFMRLLGLMPD
+324 PAPILLRLLGLMPQ
-338 NADPML
+338 NSDPML

-351 TVVDVALIIAY
+351 IVVDVALIIAY
-362 QILSSSMIADLV
+362 QTLSSSMIADLV
-374 EEAEIKTQRRNEGV
+374 EEAEIKTQRRSEGV

-413 LSQFPVGATPDQ
+413 ISQFPVGATPDQ
-425 VSDSVLHTFGWL
+425 VPEAVLTTFGWF

-457 VDRRTHEANLETLA
+457 VDRRAHEANLETLA
-471 SRVSDNAEN
+471 KRA